1 MKKISLLIATIIL
14 SACTP
19 DTSSTQVDSA
29 SEATYTNSA
38 QAVLDKYKQHYQVSS
53 NSNGVIIFDKPE
65 QLFEALNDYPSD
77 SNQFEKISDKP
88 LNIRLSFRTTQAS
101 NPEVLKGET
110 EITLL
115 YGILKVFANTNA
127 ESLNIKSV
135 SIDENDKFLNQYALS
150 LNVTRGQVLKTLREL
165 NFANSFDDLVET
177 KQNDQFRFIGLSSS
191 KKYDDIVYKDNNRK
205 ELIKELK

>member
-1 MKKISLLIATIIL
+1 MKKTSLLIAAIIL

-29 SEATYTNSA
+29 SEATYTNSS
-38 QAVLDKYKQHYQVSS
+38 QAVLDKYKQHYQVSA

-77 SNQFEKISDKP
+77 SNQFEKINDKP
-88 LNIRLSFRTTQAS
+88 LNIRLSSRTTQAS

-135 SIDENDKFLNQYALS
+135 PIDENDKFFNQYALS
-150 LNVTRGQVLKTLREL
+150 LNVTREQVLKTLREL
-165 NFANSFDDLVET
+165 NLANSFDDLVET
-177 KQNDQFRFIGLSSS
+177 KQNDQFRFIGLSGS

-205 ELIKELK
+205 ELIKSLK